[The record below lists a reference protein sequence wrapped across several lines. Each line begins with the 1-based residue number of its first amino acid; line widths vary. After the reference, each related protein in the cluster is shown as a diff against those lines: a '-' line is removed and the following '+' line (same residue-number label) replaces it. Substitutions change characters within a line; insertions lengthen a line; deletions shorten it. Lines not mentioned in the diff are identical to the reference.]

1 MKDLPTMTRL
11 ALAAALLLAAT
22 PAMAQTTWQQHS
34 ASGNAEWQL
43 SGPPVPPTN
52 MMSPPTITM
61 WQTDARGCRPV
72 FIPGQGYQTQCG
84 Y

>member
-22 PAMAQTTWQQHS
+22 PAFAQTSQGWQQY
-34 ASGNAEWQL
+34 APGNSNWEQY
-43 SGPPVPPTN
+43 VPGNRP
-52 MMSPPTITM
+52 MPRM
-61 WQTDARGCRPV
+61 QDVDARGCRPV